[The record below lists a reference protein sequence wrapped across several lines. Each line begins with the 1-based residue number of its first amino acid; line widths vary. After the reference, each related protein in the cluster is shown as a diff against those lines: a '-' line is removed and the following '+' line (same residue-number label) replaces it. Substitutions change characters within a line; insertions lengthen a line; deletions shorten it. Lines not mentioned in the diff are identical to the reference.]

1 MEGEVGRLVAHEQQH
16 RPRKASCA
24 DGSHQQPPLEINAK
38 LLILIYRQSEQ
49 SESKIPKLKKNPSGL
64 ARLHFLGFVDCI
76 GLGLKKEF
84 TISPLL
90 VDPLLY
96 QG

>member
-38 LLILIYRQSEQ
+38 LLILIYRQSE
-49 SESKIPKLKKNPSGL
+49 SKIPKLKKKVSKWAG
-64 ARLHFLGFVDCI
+64 RLHFLGFVDCI